1 MFFFCFSRPQT
12 IFGSKHFDL
21 LEEFVT
27 AFSVMTYD
35 YSNFMRTPGQSSK
48 KITVIKP
55 TKLPSMFV

>member
-1 MFFFCFSRPQT
+1 MFIFLFSPQT

-35 YSNFMRTPGQSSK
+35 YSNFMRTPGQF
-48 KITVIKP
+48 IL
-55 TKLPSMFV
+55 KLKNWLNY